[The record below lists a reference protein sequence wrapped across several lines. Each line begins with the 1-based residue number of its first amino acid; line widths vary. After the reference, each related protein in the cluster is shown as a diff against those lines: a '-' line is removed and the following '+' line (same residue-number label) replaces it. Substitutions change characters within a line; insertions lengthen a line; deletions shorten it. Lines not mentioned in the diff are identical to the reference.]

1 MGPCHHSILQE
12 LCFALTEQQVYVYK
26 TKLFFPVSALLINK
40 VKQIFLKPICPL
52 CLWLEILIQVKKQN
66 LLMSTE
72 NHHHAEISLY
82 KNPVA
87 HNHLLIESQQWLFAV
102 NPIPLLRKFCD
113 ISRSESLAKCVFIV
127 DPLCFSE
134 FVWNIEECYPE
145 CVGFF
150 LCKL

>member
-26 TKLFFPVSALLINK
+26 TKLVFPVSALLINK

-82 KNPVA
+82 KNPVT

-102 NPIPLLRKFCD
+102 NPIPLLR
-113 ISRSESLAKCVFIV
+113 R
-127 DPLCFSE
+127 
-134 FVWNIEECYPE
+134 
-145 CVGFF
+145 F
-150 LCKL
+150 L